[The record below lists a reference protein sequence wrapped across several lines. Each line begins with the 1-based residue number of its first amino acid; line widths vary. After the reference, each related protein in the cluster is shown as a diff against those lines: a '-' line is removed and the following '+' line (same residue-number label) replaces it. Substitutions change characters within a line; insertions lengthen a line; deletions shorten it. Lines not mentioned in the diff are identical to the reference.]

1 MDFSVLIFSLF
12 YSMITSQ
19 EMGTDPRLHHKNYKN
34 INMKEVTLL

>member
-12 YSMITSQ
+12 YSMITLQ
-19 EMGTDPRLHHKNYKN
+19 EMGTDPRLHHKN